1 MMSFDELC
9 GSALGAADYT
19 AISEAFHTVF
29 VHGVPMMSLVH
40 LNQVR
45 LDEADRASRGTP
57 LPLDA
62 GLFSLVSTITHCCL
76 NQIVPVEATIDR
88 TDAGRIPFSRPIAVF
103 SESVNRTSLY
113 VRTQAPCFVGNHFN
127 L

>member
-29 VHGVPMMSLVH
+29 VHGIPMMSLVH

-45 LDEADRASRGTP
+45 
-57 LPLDA
+57 
-62 GLFSLVSTITHCCL
+62 
-76 NQIVPVEATIDR
+76 
-88 TDAGRIPFSRPIAVF
+88 
-103 SESVNRTSLY
+103 
-113 VRTQAPCFVGNHFN
+113 
-127 L
+127 